1 MTCYFL
7 TPMALRQI
15 FLTKGDNNAVT
26 DEVLYPGNRTTVT
39 RQEIRGFVRG
49 FVPLLGWAVIGVQE
63 IAWVKYMVWAF
74 VLVAAC
80 LGI

>member
-1 MTCYFL
+1 MFV
-7 TPMALRQI
+7 
-15 FLTKGDNNAVT
+15 TKGDNNAVT
-26 DEVLYPGNRTTVT
+26 DEVLYPGDRTTVS

-49 FVPLLGWAVIGVQE
+49 FVPLLGWPVIGVQE
-63 IAWVKYMVWAF
+63 IVWVKYLVWAF